1 MPNEKVEV
9 VLGLEGNGYLSSMKL
24 NGIGIR
30 DRKLTGS
37 QIIEL
42 QEKKERL
49 NRKKKSHKKVH

>member
-1 MPNEKVEV
+1 M

-37 QIIEL
+37 QNIEL
-42 QEKKERL
+42 QEKKGKTKQE
-49 NRKKKSHKKVH
+49 KKKENHTKRCIENIW